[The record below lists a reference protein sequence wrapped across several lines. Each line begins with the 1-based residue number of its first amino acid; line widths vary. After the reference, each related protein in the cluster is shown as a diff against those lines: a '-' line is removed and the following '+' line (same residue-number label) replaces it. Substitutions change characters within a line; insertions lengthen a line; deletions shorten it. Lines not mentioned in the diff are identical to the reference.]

1 MNHKPIDNLDADV
14 FRKMLTRNVL
24 LPLVVALA
32 SAAVFVALLFY
43 LVSVMRAVDQS
54 NRVIGKSHE
63 MTKLLIDAET
73 GMRGFLLTGQRNFL
87 EPYQT
92 STTRIPFEL
101 TALKERT
108 MDNPDHLKRIAAVSG
123 LYTRWRGFVDDA
135 IALKDSSGNV
145 VALVGS
151 ERGKQLMDAMRAEM
165 AAVISTEEALRTE
178 RSQAANETITVLV
191 SITVAFM
198 LLTGIGLAYNG
209 RRQLLGLSNVYGDAL
224 ARQQRQTEQL
234 TRQAWTKTG
243 QTELALRLLGQ
254 QSVEKLCRNALNFL
268 TEYLD
273 ARVAALY
280 VSEEDQLYHRQAGY
294 ALDADVA
301 ERRVSIRPGEGL
313 TGQALTERRVIKLDN
328 LPADYLPVTSAVG
341 GMPPRHL
348 LIVPIVHEDGATGVA
363 EFGFLDEPGDDALE
377 FTRLAMESLGA
388 AVRSAQF
395 RERLRLTLEE
405 TQQLNEEL
413 QTQQEELKTANEELE
428 EQSRALRET
437 QARLENQQAELE
449 RSNEQL
455 EEQSLRLQQQKD
467 FLNERNSALNEAH
480 HLLEERARELQRASQ
495 YKSEFLAN
503 MSHELRTPLN
513 SALIFAKLLGDNPA
527 GNLSDEQVRFANMI
541 HAAGSDL
548 LNLIND
554 ILDLS
559 KVEAGMLDVYAE
571 PVPLKRICQ
580 SMHGNF
586 ETLAADKG
594 VAFDCEIDPALGET
608 IDTDARRLEQIL
620 KNLLSNA
627 FKFTHEGRVRL
638 HIAPHGDAIAFAVED
653 SGIGIAPEQQ
663 DVIFEAFRQADGTT
677 NRKYGGTGLGLSI
690 SRDLARLLGG
700 RLEVNSSPAVG
711 STFTLI
717 LPRTMPQQDTPD
729 AAPAPLPPTPA
740 PVARPVAHAPTPAL
754 SVAAPAIEHP
764 ADAARLPDDRAA
776 LPAQGRVMLVIE
788 DDERFAGIL
797 YQLAHERH
805 FACLIA
811 TTAAEGVA
819 LARQY
824 VPDAILLDLKLPDQS
839 GMTVLETLKEDPRT
853 RHIPTHI
860 VSSVDRSD
868 AALYM
873 GAVGYLLKP
882 AEHEQLQGVF
892 ERLESR
898 LAQKIKHVLL
908 VEDDPMQ
915 RESIERLIAEKDVE
929 ITGVASAEEALQLL
943 RDRVF
948 DCMVI
953 DLTLPDM
960 HGAELLERMA
970 SDHLYS
976 FPPVIVYTG
985 RTLSRDEEAALR
997 RYSHSIII
1005 KGARSP
1011 ERLLDEVT
1019 LFLHQVETDLPP
1031 ERQKMLKAARNRD
1044 RAFEGSTIL
1053 VVDDDVRNIFALTSA
1068 LEMKGAH
1075 VAVARNGVEALSRL
1089 DERSD
1094 IDLVLMD
1101 IMMPEMDGY
1110 QAMGEIRRQER
1121 FKDLPIIAV
1130 TAKAMRDDQERC
1142 IEAGANDYLAKPI
1155 DLDALVSLVRVWIS
1169 KPGRP

>member
-1 MNHKPIDNLDADV
+1 MTHKPIDDLDADV
-14 FRKMLTRNVL
+14 FRKMLSRNVL
-24 LPLVVALA
+24 LPLGVALA

-43 LVSVMRAVDQS
+43 LVSVMRTVDQS

-92 STTRIPFEL
+92 ASTRIPFEL
-101 TALKERT
+101 TALKERVV
-108 MDNPDHLKRIAAVSG
+108 DNPEHLKRIASVSA
-123 LYTRWRGFVDDA
+123 LYSRWRGFVDQA
-135 IALKDSSGNV
+135 IVLKDNSGNV
-145 VALVGS
+145 IELISS

-165 AAVISTEEALRTE
+165 AAVISTEEALRSE
-178 RSQAANETITVLV
+178 RSRAANETITVLV
-191 SITVAFM
+191 SLTVALM
-198 LLTGIGLAYNG
+198 LLTGGGLAYNG
-209 RRQLLGLSNVYGDAL
+209 RRQLLSLSETYSGAL

-234 TRQAWTKTG
+234 GRQAWIKTG
-243 QTELALRLLGQ
+243 QTELAMRLLGQ
-254 QSVEKLCRNALNFL
+254 QSVEKLCGNALAFL
-268 TEYLD
+268 AEYLG
-273 ARVAALY
+273 ARVGALY
-280 VSEEDQLYHRQAGY
+280 IGEDDQLYRRQAGY
-294 ALDADVA
+294 ALDAEVA
-301 ERRVSIRPGEGL
+301 ARRDTLRPGEGL
-313 TGQALTERRVIKLDN
+313 TGQAVAERRVIRLDD
-328 LPADYLPVTSAVG
+328 LPAGYLPVTSALG
-341 GMPPRHL
+341 ATPPRHL
-348 LIVPIVHEDGATGVA
+348 LIVPIVHEEGAIGVA
-363 EFGFLDEPGDDALE
+363 EFGFLASPDDDTLE
-377 FTRLAMESLGA
+377 FSRLAMETLGA
-388 AVRSAQF
+388 AIRAAQY

-480 HLLEERARELQRASQ
+480 RLLEDRARELQRASQ

-527 GNLSDEQVRFANMI
+527 GNLTDEQVRFANMI

-559 KVEAGMLDVYAE
+559 KVEAGMLDIYAE
-571 PVPLKRICQ
+571 PVPLKRVCQ
-580 SMHGNF
+580 SMQ
-586 ETLAADKG
+586 TLFDNTAADKG
-594 VAFDCEIDPALGET
+594 VAFACELDPTLPATVET
-608 IDTDARRLEQIL
+608 DTRRLEQIL

-627 FKFTHEGRVRL
+627 FKFTHEGQVRL
-638 HIAPHGDAIAFAVED
+638 RIASHPDGVGFAVED

-700 RLEVNSSPAVG
+700 RLEVASAPGVG
-711 STFTLI
+711 STFTLV
-717 LPRTMPQQDTPD
+717 LPLALPQQGEAPL
-729 AAPAPLPPTPA
+729 AEASPAPQ
-740 PVARPVAHAPTPAL
+740 PVARPPMTAPVP
-754 SVAAPAIEHP
+754 APAVAEEAP
-764 ADAARLPDDRAA
+764 APSSVPDDRAA
-776 LPAQGRVMLVIE
+776 LPAHGRVMLVIE
-788 DDERFAGIL
+788 DDERFASIL
-797 YQLAHERH
+797 YQLAHERQ

-811 TTAAEGVA
+811 GTAAEGVA

-839 GMTVLETLKEDPRT
+839 GMAVLEKLKEDART

-882 AEHEQLQGVF
+882 AEHAQLQGVF
-892 ERLESR
+892 ERLER
-898 LAQKIKHVLL
+898 KLAQKIKHVLL
-908 VEDDPMQ
+908 VEDDAMQ
-915 RESIERLIAEKDVE
+915 RESIARLIADTDVE
-929 ITGVASAEEALQLL
+929 ITGVASAEEALQQL

-970 SDHLYS
+970 GDHLYS

-1019 LFLHQVETDLPP
+1019 LFLHQVETELPP

-1068 LEMKGAH
+1068 LEMKGAQ
-1075 VAVARNGVEALSRL
+1075 VAVARNGREALNRL
-1089 DERSD
+1089 DERGD

-1110 QAMGEIRRQER
+1110 QAMTEIRRQPR

-1130 TAKAMRDDQERC
+1130 TAKAMKDDQERC

-1169 KPGRP
+1169 KPGRA